1 VSSWLVIGIGN
12 PDCGDDAVGPMVA
25 RLLDG
30 RVPPGVTVLARA
42 ADMLGLIE
50 DWDGRDGVVLIDA
63 AALVTEAGTTHR
75 IDLLQDP
82 LPRDL
87 ALASTHAFGVAD
99 SVALA
104 RALNRLPGQLIVYAV
119 EGGVFEPGAEPSPAV
134 VASAGVVARRVAAE
148 LAAHLRS

>member
-42 ADMLGLIE
+42 VDMLGLIE

-104 RALNRLPGQLIVYAV
+104 RALNRLPGQLIVYVV